1 MTKPDDSNGPQP
13 PRSPEELPPLFQ
25 HPQWTVGVVLI
36 FALVAIVAGLQN
48 PVWLIIGF
56 PCILVLAIYAWVRF
70 RG

>member
-1 MTKPDDSNGPQP
+1 MTKPDDSNDPQP
-13 PRSPEELPPLFQ
+13 ARGREEPPLFQ

-48 PVWLIIGF
+48 PVWWIIGF
-56 PCILVLAIYAWVRF
+56 PCILVLAVYTWVRF